1 MDKNNF
7 TIKRTY
13 EKELEG
19 HVKSCVLLNNEIIT
33 INYEKVESNI
43 LKIFSSYLWSIL
55 INKIFHLNYLV
66 LNKTFKYFHNY
77 FNK

>member
-7 TIKRTY
+7 SIKRTY
-13 EKELEG
+13 EKEFEG

-43 LKIFSSYLWSIL
+43 LKIFSSYYDQ
-55 INKIFHLNYLV
+55 F
-66 LNKTFKYFHNY
+66 
-77 FNK
+77 